1 MDLHHPCPC
10 WLAGERQEIER
21 KRDSRGVAKGIWG
34 DSRGIAKGIWGP
46 ERSREI
52 EMEGRVVFIFAPSI
66 FSYYILIPKTYISSR
81 YL

>member
-1 MDLHHPCPC
+1 MDLHHPCRC
-10 WLAGERQEIER
+10 WLAAERQEIER
-21 KRDSRGVAKGIWG
+21 KR

-66 FSYYILIPKTYISSR
+66 FSYYILIPKTYISSVS
-81 YL
+81 LEFVDKIKNP